1 MGRWVSRLIQLI
13 SLIYDTVLGTFC
25 RGFEVS
31 IHDQNME
38 FYMKMLAPPSTPI
51 L

>member
-1 MGRWVSRLIQLI
+1 MGIWVSRLVQLI
-13 SLIYDTVLGTFC
+13 SLMYDTVLGTFG

-31 IHDQNME
+31 MHDRNME
-38 FYMKMLAPPSTPI
+38 FYMKMLAPPSTPV